1 MGMSNHIGSI
11 KPKSGLGGDSS
22 LTFPSQKKKEKKGS
36 GISRNIPN
44 PHTMK

>member
-1 MGMSNHIGSI
+1 MGMSNHTGSI
-11 KPKSGLGGDSS
+11 KRKSGLGDSS
-22 LTFPSQKKKEKKGS
+22 LTFPSQKKKEKEGS